1 MVCSAICSLQK
12 RILWVFLTYFA
23 KSASLK
29 YILKLKKLNIQ
40 LGVSQKSRGEFLLVV
55 NLKKNKIYIPYS
67 A

>member
-40 LGVSQKSRGEFLLVV
+40 LGVSQKSRGGIFA
-55 NLKKNKIYIPYS
+55 S
-67 A
+67 S